1 MVFALKAGEGG
12 VAHGQA
18 RQCVVTGQGS
28 RHGCAVAHGAD
39 AAVRGF
45 HVGIGYGDLC
55 PRRYILYLKGY
66 GKQIL
71 LYYSWLYV
79 PQFKWVES
87 NFKNNY
93 VGCLR
98 FFCSCGGTSA
108 VKEIMDI
115 KKALDKS
122 RAFLD

>member
-28 RHGCAVAHGAD
+28 RHGCAVTDRAD
-39 AAVRGF
+39 VGICATVRGF
-45 HVGIGYGDLC
+45 DVGIGYGDFRS
-55 PRRYILYLKGY
+55 RRYILYP
-66 GKQIL
+66 